1 MRWRLAIGLPACALA
16 AGFAWFAATVP
27 QPAEAP
33 PQADGIAVLTGGA
46 GRIETA
52 LALLREGH
60 GRMLLITGVYQDTT
74 LNEILRLP
82 EGTDAGNDAQRITL
96 GRWAR
101 STRGN
106 AIEIAAWADAGGI
119 DSVRVVTAGYHMRR
133 ALLEISR
140 AAPGHLLVPQP
151 VATGRFADGT
161 WWREAATLRIM
172 VVEYLKYLGAASG
185 LSRLAPAREAAAA

>member
-1 MRWRLAIGLPACALA
+1 MRWRLAIGLPVAALA
-16 AGFAWFAATVP
+16 AGFAWFVATLPRPPAVP
-27 QPAEAP
+27 P
-33 PQADGIAVLTGGA
+33 PADGIAVLTGGA

-52 LALLREGH
+52 LALLRQGH
-60 GRMLLITGVYQDTT
+60 GEALLITGVYQDTT
-74 LNEILRLP
+74 LSEILRLP
-82 EGTDAGNDAQRITL
+82 EGTDAGKDAGRITL

-106 AIEIAAWADAGGI
+106 AMEIAAWADAAGI
-119 DSVRVVTAGYHMRR
+119 DSVRVVTAAYHMRR

-140 AAPGHLLVPQP
+140 AAPGHALVPQP

-185 LSRLAPAREAAAA
+185 LSRLAPAREAGAA